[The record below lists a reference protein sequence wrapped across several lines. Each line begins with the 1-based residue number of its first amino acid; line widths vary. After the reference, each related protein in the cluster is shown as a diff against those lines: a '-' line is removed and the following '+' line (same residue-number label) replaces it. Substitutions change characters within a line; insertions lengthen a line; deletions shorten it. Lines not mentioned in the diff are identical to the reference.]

1 VKRTHY
7 VSFHNFF
14 EQMHYTFN
22 QQYDSFMYKYMSS
35 KILRHRLTVSM
46 KYHIITVK
54 SYSSTDPMWSSSSM
68 SSHLVNSLPHL
79 ISPWHAQKNVHD
91 KWALT
96 QLQCAVWQGLS
107 EVHPQRNNPGISVGT
122 SWTSDGIVRGIT
134 LLLASSQIQ
143 SIGWHQ
149 KVMDPAGDK
158 TSKWLLRYIF
168 VWHFLWM
175 PHLLVGGTFVLVLR
189 LCSSYRFFWTKPLHE
204 RQTCLLLPWH
214 HNMWQWTWLPRSPH
228 HL

>member
-1 VKRTHY
+1 
-7 VSFHNFF
+7 
-14 EQMHYTFN
+14 
-22 QQYDSFMYKYMSS
+22 
-35 KILRHRLTVSM
+35 
-46 KYHIITVK
+46 
-54 SYSSTDPMWSSSSM
+54 MWSSSSM
-68 SSHLVNSLPHL
+68 SSRLANSLPHL

-96 QLQCAVWQGLS
+96 QLQRAVWQGLS
-107 EVHPQRNNPGISVGT
+107 EVHPQRNNPGIFGGA
-122 SWTSDGIVRGIT
+122 SWTSDGTVRGIT
-134 LLLASSQIQ
+134 LLFASSRIQ

-158 TSKWLLRYIF
+158 TSKWLLGYIF

-175 PHLLVGGTFVLVLR
+175 PHLSVGGTSFWCWGYVLLTDFSGPYLYMNVR
-189 LCSSYRFFWTKPLHE
+189 HVFS
-204 RQTCLLLPWH
+204 CLDIH